1 MPFKIPTSVQ
11 IREKNSAIEFGEKKG
26 GQRLRGEDMYVLV
39 IQTRPVGFVP
49 APFSAYFDG
58 TTMSVLRQK
67 ALILLKIVGCQSLQ
81 TPRSSAT
88 ATLTM
93 VAARRVRSFMI

>member
-1 MPFKIPTSVQ
+1 MPFKIPTS
-11 IREKNSAIEFGEKKG
+11 RELRENISAIEFGEKR
-26 GQRLRGEDMYVLV
+26 GQRLRGEGMDVLV
-39 IQTRPVGFVP
+39 IQTRPVGLVP

-58 TTMSVLRQK
+58 TTISVLRQN

-88 ATLTM
+88 APLTIA
-93 VAARRVRSFMI
+93 AARRVRNFMI